1 MESFNQPPT
10 PEQSVE
16 KQLNKERP
24 QDVLLEQ
31 ARLSIESA
39 PAPETFSL
47 NGREYT
53 VNTGIE
59 KTVAEMQTK
68 RAIFE
73 KAHQEAIASGD
84 YQKEKVAAK
93 LLELVSEEEELAV
106 RYAEMYALLGENTT
120 SLENISSGFHTFVSE
135 VREHD
140 VPQTV
145 H

>member
-10 PEQSVE
+10 PEQTVE

-24 QDVLLEQ
+24 QDILLEQ

-47 NGREYT
+47 KGREYAVGT
-53 VNTGIE
+53 NIE
-59 KTVAEMQTK
+59 KTVAEMQIK

-73 KAHQEAIASGD
+73 KAHQESIAGGD

-93 LLELVSEEEELAV
+93 LLELVTEEEELAV

-120 SLENISSGFHTFVSE
+120 SLESISSGFRAFVSE
-135 VREHD
+135 AREHD